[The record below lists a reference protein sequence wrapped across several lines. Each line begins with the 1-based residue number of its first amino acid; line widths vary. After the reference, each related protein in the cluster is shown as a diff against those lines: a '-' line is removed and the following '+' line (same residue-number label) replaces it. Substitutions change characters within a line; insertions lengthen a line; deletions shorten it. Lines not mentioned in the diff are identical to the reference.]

1 MKLFEKKD
9 SSIKIEEDDL
19 QDAKLSSLDFVD
31 KTTRK
36 RAFLNVLGARLAMKM
51 LFSQKIEATNLYS
64 LYTIHNVLREL
75 DIADIYFQGIKI
87 DVRVVFDKEEIFIPK
102 SHFELDLLPDVYL
115 VFDLAQ
121 DFSCVDCLGFFEPKT
136 LNTQN
141 ENKDFYFYECDRLQ
155 DPKSLKGFLHD
166 YKGGGD
172 FKPPVV
178 LDNAEALFVSLVD
191 KDISERDKIALFQC
205 LAGDIELREKAVE
218 FENFETLSKEVAK
231 TPELMQDGMFD
242 IVGAQQ
248 VHEDEEF
255 TLEEEKA
262 EIIGEVLDGLLDDEN
277 DEDEAPI
284 EIEDKNDVREFDHDD
299 LEALLSEVEEEQD
312 EKSKDSSLGAFAAGA
327 AAGASAGA
335 IIGGVAAGAAAAA
348 ATAGAGLEANLLD
361 VLPDVDLDLDLNFGA
376 DNKVEDLVPLDE
388 INSVDLAQSTSAEE
402 DVKYETVDNNDDFL
416 NELSQLES
424 LESDDEEIIE
434 DDSAIQ
440 AKFFGNLE
448 DEEIGN
454 REWEIEDEATT
465 QIDED
470 AELMKNEEESEDS
483 SEVGQTLPDEN
494 ENSSFD
500 EDLSTLQP
508 LNPSTEEDSSQFT
521 VHSLLDEDNVV
532 PLEKIESDD
541 VVLPANYD
549 RVFNGGEDETL
560 ERLRQLENEED
571 EVNSDEVISQV
582 DELLKDTDLLD
593 EKADLIEGALDIENL
608 DDVSLLT
615 TPAEPAVNDS
625 TEANEEH
632 YHDEEASEHQPVNIS
647 DEQINMLFKDES
659 AAELPNLEAQTVEPA
674 PEPIKKPSG
683 LKDKKMLI
691 AASVAGIMLV
701 SYIITQSGAPKNAGG
716 NAVAP
721 NNAPITAQG
730 QAPVSPASPDANIMA
745 TTTQNSDTPE
755 ADSGMDPLL
764 QPAPAQQGNPQANV
778 SKDMNKAVSDAFLSE
793 PVSASISKV
802 AWEVPEDLAYNDGFR
817 KYLQMAGKN
826 LKLNLQNHLLLA
838 TEMAYSNKVV
848 VDLTI
853 NKDGSLSTSNIVTSS
868 GSKQIDKIVLQSVK
882 ETLTYLKIP
891 ASEVSG
897 NSVEATLII
906 NF

>member
-19 QDAKLSSLDFVD
+19 QDAKLSTLDFVD
-31 KTTRK
+31 KTVRK

-51 LFSQKIEATNLYS
+51 LFSQKLEATNLYS

-102 SHFELDLLPDVYL
+102 SHFELGLLPDLYL

-121 DFSCVDCLGFFEPKT
+121 DFSCVECLGFFEPKT

-141 ENKDFYFYECDRLQ
+141 ENKDFYFYEYDRLQ
-155 DPKSLKGFLHD
+155 DPKLLKGFLHD
-166 YKGGGD
+166 YKGGND

-191 KDISERDKIALFQC
+191 KDISERDKVQLFQC
-205 LAGDIELREKAVE
+205 LAGDIELREKIVE

-231 TPELMQDGMFD
+231 TPELMQDGVFD

-248 VHEDEEF
+248 VHDDEEL
-255 TLEEEKA
+255 TIEEEKA

-277 DEDEAPI
+277 EEDESPI
-284 EIEDKNDVREFDHDD
+284 EIEEKNDVREFDHDD

-312 EKSKDSSLGAFAAGA
+312 EKSQDNNLGAFAVGA
-327 AAGASAGA
+327 ATGAVV
-335 IIGGVAAGAAAAA
+335 GGIAAGAAAAA
-348 ATAGAGLEANLLD
+348 ATAGSGLESNLLD
-361 VLPDVDLDLDLNFGA
+361 ALPDVDLDLDLNFGR
-376 DNKVEDLVPLDE
+376 DNKVDDLMPLDD
-388 INSVDLAQSTSAEE
+388 INPVELSPSTSVEE
-402 DVKYETVDNNDDFL
+402 DVKYETFDNNDDLL
-416 NELSQLES
+416 NELSQLEN
-424 LESDDEEIIE
+424 LESDGEEEIE

-454 REWEIEDEATT
+454 EPNSSEASYGKGEEETEEANSELQIANGEEISQALPDNEEDIA
-465 QIDED
+465 IDE
-470 AELMKNEEESEDS
+470 SH
-483 SEVGQTLPDEN
+483 
-494 ENSSFD
+494 
-500 EDLSTLQP
+500 STIQP
-508 LNPSTEEDSSQFT
+508 FNPSTD
-521 VHSLLDEDNVV
+521 DDVV
-532 PLEKIESDD
+532 PLEKLDSENA
-541 VVLPANYD
+541 LPANYD

-560 ERLRQLENEED
+560 ERLRKLEED
-571 EVNSDEVISQV
+571 EEEVSPDEVISQV

-593 EKADLIEGALDIENL
+593 KKADLIEDALDIDNL
-608 DDVSLLT
+608 EEATLLAAPT
-615 TPAEPAVNDS
+615 ESAPNYS
-625 TEANEEH
+625 TEENEAPAHHVDGETF
-632 YHDEEASEHQPVNIS
+632 EHQQVNIS
-647 DEQINMLFKDES
+647 DDQINMLFKDENI
-659 AAELPNLEAQTVEPA
+659 AELPNLEAQTVEPA
-674 PEPIKKPSG
+674 PEAVKKSSG

-701 SYIITQSGAPKNAGG
+701 SYIVTQSGAPKNAGG
-716 NAVAP
+716 NAVEP
-721 NNAPITAQG
+721 GNVPITAQG
-730 QAPVSPASPDANIMA
+730 QAPVSPASPDANIMSTA
-745 TTTQNSDTPE
+745 TQNSDTPE

-793 PVSASISKV
+793 PVSASISKI

-848 VDLTI
+848 IDLTI
-853 NKDGSLSTSNIVTSS
+853 NKDGSLSTSNIVASS